1 MRLAGLEGL
10 YQEEAAMRMN
20 VSRATFGRVINEAHQ
35 KVADTIIYGKVLTI
49 VSRSVGRA
57 DMKVCFAVEKNDGI
71 NSAVY
76 GHFGSAPLFIVVDTN
91 QKVATPVINKDV
103 GHAHGACNPLRSI
116 GGQPVDA
123 VVVGGIG
130 AERL

>member
-1 MRLAGLEGL
+1 
-10 YQEEAAMRMN
+10 
-20 VSRATFGRVINEAHQ
+20 
-35 KVADTIIYGKVLTI
+35 
-49 VSRSVGRA
+49 
-57 DMKVCFAVEKNDGI
+57 MKVCFAVEKNDGI

-116 GGQPVDA
+116 GGQPIDA

-130 AERL
+130 AGAVMKLNAAGVKVFRAVRESVRENLDLLEQKKLPELTMNDGCSGHQDGGGCGHH